1 MKKHSI
7 HNSLTRRLWLQ
18 MGLCSG
24 LGLAMGRNTRLWA
37 AGTAENAAPV
47 AKAKSLIHIFLPGAL
62 GQHESWDPKPEAMSA
77 VRGEFGAVDTKL
89 AGVRFCELMSKTAKV
104 ADKMTILRGMRHNEA
119 AHERGVQT
127 MMTGWRPSPAIV
139 YPSMGS
145 IVSHELGS
153 QRNLPPYV
161 CIPSSGPQSQAGYLG
176 DSCSP
181 FDVGGTPALT
191 GFKVKDLEL
200 PKGVDAGRFELRQ
213 HLREVVQE
221 NFRPLAEEPAV
232 AAMNDFYHKAYGM
245 ISEPVARE
253 AFNLDAEP
261 MKLREA
267 YGLNTAGQTLLL
279 ARRLAQSGVRFITA
293 SYGSWDHHQNLRKGV
308 MDQLPAFDQAYAA
321 LIADLDSLGLLD
333 EVLVV
338 VSTDFGR
345 TPKMNSNGGRDH
357 WTKCFSVAMAGAGLK
372 RGLVHGVSDATG
384 AEPLEGAVSAE
395 DYGATIFQL
404 MGISLDK
411 RLMAQGTRPI
421 AITAGKPVQ
430 AILA

>member
-1 MKKHSI
+1 MSFLASRL
-7 HNSLTRRLWLQ
+7 SLIKPSPTIAVTTKAAELKAA
-18 MGLCSG
+18 GKDVIG
-24 LGLAMGRNTRLWA
+24 LGAGEPDFDTPVHIKDA
-37 AGTAENAAPV
+37 A
-47 AKAKSLIHIFLPGAL
+47 
-62 GQHESWDPKPEAMSA
+62 
-77 VRGEFGAVDTKL
+77 
-89 AGVRFCELMSKTAKV
+89 KTAL
-104 ADKMTILRGMRHNEA
+104 DKG
-119 AHERGVQT
+119 QT
-127 MMTGWRPSPAIV
+127 KYTP
-139 YPSMGS
+139 
-145 IVSHELGS
+145 
-153 QRNLPPYV
+153 
-161 CIPSSGPQSQAGYLG
+161 
-176 DSCSP
+176 
-181 FDVGGTPALT
+181 VGGTPALT

-200 PKGVDAGRFELRQ
+200 PKGVDAGRFDLRQ
-213 HLREVVQE
+213 QLREVVQE
-221 NFRPLAEEPAV
+221 NFSPLAGEPSV
-232 AAMNDFYHKAYGM
+232 AAMNEFYQKAYGM

-253 AFNLDAEP
+253 AFNLAAEP

-293 SYGSWDHHQNLRKGV
+293 TYGSWDHHQNLRKGV
-308 MDQLPAFDQAYAA
+308 TDQLPAFDQAYAA

-345 TPKMNSNGGRDH
+345 TPKMNSDGGRDH

-404 MGISLDK
+404 MGISLEK

-421 AITAGKPVQ
+421 AISSGKPVQ